1 MAHFAAHIMAWRD
14 ANRPSVHLPAPSCG
28 FDEATHESLFRR
40 LGGAV
45 DQLPRFKKLGPPLW
59 RVFEKYFGE
68 ELEALEQELQ
78 AVAAE
83 LRDDEQFEPLME
95 EFLVVCSEAH
105 RAGKG
110 VVCTGD

>member
-1 MAHFAAHIMAWRD
+1 MAHFAAYIMAWHD
-14 ANRPSVHLPAPSCG
+14 ANQPTVYLPMPSCG
-28 FDEATHESLFRR
+28 FDETTHASFFRR
-40 LGGAV
+40 LGGTV
-45 DQLPRFKKLGPPLW
+45 NQFPRFKKLGPPLW

-78 AVAAE
+78 GVAAE
-83 LRDDEQFEPLME
+83 LRDNEQFEPLIE
-95 EFLVVCSEAH
+95 KLLVACSEAR

>member
-1 MAHFAAHIMAWRD
+1 MAYFAAHIMAWHD
-14 ANRPSVHLPAPSCG
+14 ANQPTVHLPVASCG
-28 FDEATHESLFRR
+28 FDVATHESLFRR
-40 LGGAV
+40 LGGAM
-45 DQLPRFKKLGPPLW
+45 DQLPRLKKLAPPLW

-83 LRDDEQFEPLME
+83 LRDDEQFEPLIE
-95 EFLVVCSEAH
+95 KLLAVCSEAR